1 MLSVEQ
7 DAAAQ
12 MILRLLE
19 EPDDVVHEVGGERLH
34 RRVGEAAP
42 VLDAPGNRGIGRV
55 DLRHVV
61 RVEEDACHRGVALGA
76 GDGEERDGMDLRLVV
91 GVSAVD
97 DPVAHE
103 GDAIAGLRH
112 EPVEQ
117 VAAVRGGHLVPGLA
131 GERARRPV
139 GAVRDEPLFQLDVL
153 GVGGAGFRAVGC
165 ELLQRRVGRVRRD
178 VEVEV
183 AAERMVEGQIAAAE
197 RGVGDRSREPEHLA
211 RHDVRP
217 VLGHLGIAREDVQ
230 ELGEVTVGIRP
241 ARRQG
246 VGSRNGPIRRDRR
259 LGLEGDPGGD
269 DRPEGGRDRW
279 RPEQRRQDRSSDDAG
294 Q

>member
-1 MLSVEQ
+1 MG
-7 DAAAQ
+7 
-12 MILRLLE
+12 LRLLE
-19 EPDDVVHEVGGERLH
+19 EPDDVAHEVGRERLH
-34 RRVGEAAP
+34 RRVGEPAP
-42 VLDAPGNRGIGRV
+42 VLDAPGNRRIGRV
-55 DLRHVV
+55 QLGHVV
-61 RVEEDACHRGVALGA
+61 RVEEDAGHGGVALGA
-76 GDGEERDGMDLRLVV
+76 GDGEERDGMDLGLVV
-91 GVSAVD
+91 GVTAVD
-97 DPVAHE
+97 DPVTHE
-103 GDAIAGLRH
+103 GDVIVGLRH
-112 EPVEQ
+112 EAREQ
-117 VAAVRGGHLVPGLA
+117 VAAVGLGHLLPRLPG
-131 GERARRPV
+131 GRARRPV
-139 GAVRDEPLFQLDVL
+139 GAVRKEPLFELDVL
-153 GVGGAGFRAVGC
+153 GFGRADFRSVRR
-165 ELLQRRVGRVRRD
+165 ELIQRRVRRVRRD

-230 ELGEVTVGIRP
+230 ELGEVTVGVRA

-279 RPEQRRQDRSSDDAG
+279 RPEQRRQDCSSDDAG